1 MVKIEFLGP
10 IEQESLEIE
19 ANSLKDVANFLQ
31 NIESINSW
39 LDRCAVAV
47 NSQMCSDLSKKLNS
61 GDVVSILPPVCGG

>member
-1 MVKIEFLGP
+1 MIKIEFLGP
-10 IEQESLEIE
+10 IEQESLEID

-31 NIESINSW
+31 NIDSLNSW

-47 NSQMCSDLSKKLNS
+47 NNQMCSDLSKKLNS